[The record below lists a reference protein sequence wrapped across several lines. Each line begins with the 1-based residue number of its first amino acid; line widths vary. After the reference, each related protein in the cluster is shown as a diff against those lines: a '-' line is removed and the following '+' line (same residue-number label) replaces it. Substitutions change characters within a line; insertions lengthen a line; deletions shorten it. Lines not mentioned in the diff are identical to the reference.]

1 MLLIILQFVT
11 SFCSGSKVD
20 FYRITS
26 FLFYKI
32 ASKVERISSEYIPV
46 LQK

>member
-11 SFCSGSKVD
+11 TFYPESKVD

-26 FLFYKI
+26 LLFYKI